1 MYIYNKVVDEKPL
14 IYNLRN
20 QLSSKQVHKVWRLKC
35 GIVVV
40 SYCVIWRQSIVS
52 QLATLYLL
60 LCLQVFIISALL
72 FKRLSPLYV
81 AILLFLF

>member
-60 LCLQVFIISALL
+60 LWS
-72 FKRLSPLYV
+72 K
-81 AILLFLF
+81 